1 MFFRF
6 PTGKD
11 GLMALDYDRDVLETI
26 PDKKCLTAFA
36 ESETRFDWAK
46 SVKEKAIWRLV
57 AATWLIAW

>member
-1 MFFRF
+1 
-6 PTGKD
+6 
-11 GLMALDYDRDVLETI
+11 MALDYDRDVLETI

-57 AATWLIAW
+57 AATGLIAW